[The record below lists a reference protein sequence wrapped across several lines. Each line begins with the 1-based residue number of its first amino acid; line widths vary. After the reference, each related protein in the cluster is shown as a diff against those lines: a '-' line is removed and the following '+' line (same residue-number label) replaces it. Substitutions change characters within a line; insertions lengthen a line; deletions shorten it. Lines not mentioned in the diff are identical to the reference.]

1 MGSKSS
7 EEVGE
12 DIRHVWTGLGCTGIK
27 KDFVNSLVCPVE
39 EDFYTRGAKCVLEH
53 LWWESCCDVNSPSC
67 AR

>member
-12 DIRHVWTGLGCTGIK
+12 DIRRVWTGLGRTGIK

-39 EDFYTRGAKCVLEH
+39 EDFYTRGAKCVL
-53 LWWESCCDVNSPSC
+53 D
-67 AR
+67 